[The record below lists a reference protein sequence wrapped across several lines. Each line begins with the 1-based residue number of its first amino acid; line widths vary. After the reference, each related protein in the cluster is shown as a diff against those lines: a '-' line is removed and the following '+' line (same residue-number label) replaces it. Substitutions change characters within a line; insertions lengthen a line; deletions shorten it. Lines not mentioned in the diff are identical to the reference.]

1 MSRAADADQPRS
13 SQRRRY
19 RYRHRLGRKI
29 AWPVSSN
36 MDRGANPA
44 CVAEYP
50 QITFDFGQITSG
62 FFWVVRK
69 FYRRPAV
76 DRRHLADDRDRI
88 EIDRAVR
95 RASHEIIGQVGAPA
109 ETDPHPAGEMTIGL
123 FDRSD
128 VHAVGKNQ
136 ELLLGIAALLLPPF
150 DDFFAGR
157 DWRCAIGAKT
167 GPVGHPFR
175 RIAQE

>member
-1 MSRAADADQPRS
+1 MSIRRDDPTSERHCRALFQICS
-13 SQRRRY
+13 SETRPNG
-19 RYRHRLGRKI
+19 YRHRLGRKI
-29 AWPVSSN
+29 AWADPSD
-36 MDRGANPA
+36 MHRGANPA

-50 QITFDFGQITSG
+50 QITLDFRRITG
-62 FFWVVRK
+62 AFFRIVRE

-88 EIDRAVR
+88 KIDRAVR

-109 ETDPHPAGEMTIGL
+109 ETYPHPAREMTIGL

-136 ELLLGIAALLLPPF
+136 ELLLGIAALLLPPL

-157 DWRCAIGAKT
+157 
-167 GPVGHPFR
+167 
-175 RIAQE
+175 

>member
-1 MSRAADADQPRS
+1 MSSEVDGDQPRS
-13 SQRRRY
+13 SQRGRY
-19 RYRHRLGRKI
+19 RQRLGRKI

-62 FFWVVRK
+62 FFRVVRK

-109 ETDPHPAGEMTIGL
+109 ETDPHPAGEM
-123 FDRSD
+123 
-128 VHAVGKNQ
+128 
-136 ELLLGIAALLLPPF
+136 
-150 DDFFAGR
+150 
-157 DWRCAIGAKT
+157 
-167 GPVGHPFR
+167 
-175 RIAQE
+175 